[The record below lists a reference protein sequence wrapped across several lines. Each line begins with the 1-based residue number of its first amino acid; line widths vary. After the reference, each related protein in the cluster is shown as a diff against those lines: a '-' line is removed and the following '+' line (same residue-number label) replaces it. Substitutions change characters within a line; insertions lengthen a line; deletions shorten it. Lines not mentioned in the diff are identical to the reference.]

1 MRVDDL
7 DYALPEELIAQEP
20 VAVRHDARLLALDPA
35 GGIEHRLVRDLP
47 DLLPKSLVVV
57 NDTRVFPCRLLG
69 HRPSGGKAEIFLV
82 EKLEGGGPSER
93 WTSLGRASKK
103 LAPGHEI
110 IFGEGRL
117 VARIEGR
124 RDDELFEVSLH
135 ADEGV
140 TEAIEA
146 VGAMPLPPYVRRE
159 ASPTDEE
166 RYQTIFARERGA
178 VAAPTAGLHFT
189 PGLVAAL
196 EGRGHRFARITLHVG
211 LGTFLP
217 VKVDD
222 LDAHRMHRERY
233 RIPDVTAAAVA
244 LAREEG
250 RPVLAV
256 GTTVVRALEAAAHPA
271 EPGLVRAGEAS
282 TDLLI
287 QPGYDFRVVD
297 SLITNFHLPRSTLLA
312 LVMAFAGEGPTR
324 EAYRAAIAERYRFY
338 SYGDAMWIRARAT
351 RGCA

>member
-47 DLLPKSLVVV
+47 ELLPKSLVVV

-69 HRPSGGKAEIFLV
+69 HRPSGGKAEVFLV
-82 EKLEGGGPSER
+82 EKLEGDGTDER

-124 RDDELFEVSLH
+124 RDDDLFEVSLH

-196 EGRGHRFARITLHVG
+196 EGRGHRFARVTLHVG

-233 RIPDVTAAAVA
+233 RIPEVTAAAVA

-271 EPGLVRAGEAS
+271 ERGLVRAGEAS

-312 LVMAFAGEGPTR
+312 LVMAFAGEGPIR

-338 SYGDAMWIRARAT
+338 SYGDAMWIRARAA
-351 RGCA
+351 RSPA